1 MENRINQA
9 LTQSAGQFQ
18 QKTQAVD
25 ASKAAHNTAEEVI
38 KEGQSS
44 LKPLIGGDAAT
55 LAGIGGRLLYKKYMK
70 HSVNTAVDKG
80 ASVLKNRIG
89 PYAQDAKNA
98 LTAKD
103 AAAAKGVGRTGPY
116 AQDAK
121 NALKKANALKA
132 YQNRLTDSGPDAGED
147 INQVKGAAAAQGEED
162 AGKAARAVISKTGG
176 RAGTFARAGAQDA
189 KSALMKRGS
198 PDSQQLGRQ
207 QTSSR
212 ANRVNN
218 NAIGDDDEDAPASV
232 RGAASGTESGVNDVR
247 GSLNEARQA
256 ATLDTGGSGS
266 VSQRV
271 SSLKRSGSAM
281 KAMGKEGQSGM
292 PLREGSV
299 SQNDATLRA
308 GAKQA
313 ERKTMAGTRSGAK
326 TTATNSGKGA
336 AGDAEGDLA
345 GDAEKMA
352 AKKAGSLVGAEA
364 AESAIPGIGDIMAG
378 LTAIGGLIGTAVA
391 GGEQKKAQAK
401 IDAKGTP
408 QLAFDNSAAQDTSD
422 MQVGGSLAN

>member
-38 KEGQSS
+38 KEGQSA

-55 LAGIGGRLLYKKYMK
+55 IAGIGGKMLYKKYMK

-80 ASVLKNRIG
+80 ATALQNRIG

-98 LTAKD
+98 LKAKD

-121 NALKKANALKA
+121 NALKSQDDL
-132 YQNRLTDSGPDAGED
+132 DAGR
-147 INQVKGAAAAQGEED
+147 
-162 AGKAARAVISKTGG
+162 AARAAISKGGG
-176 RAGTFARAGAQDA
+176 RAGSFARAGAGRGLDA
-189 KSALMKRGS
+189 DTG
-198 PDSQQLGRQ
+198 GRQ
-207 QTSSR
+207 DV
-212 ANRVNN
+212 AN
-218 NAIGDDDEDAPASV
+218 ALIK
-232 RGAASGTESGVNDVR
+232 RGAASGTETG
-247 GSLNEARQA
+247 
-256 ATLDTGGSGS
+256 LDTGGSGS

-281 KAMGKEGQSGM
+281 KAMGREGQSGM

-326 TTATNSGKGA
+326 TTATRAA

-401 IDAKGTP
+401 IDKQGTP

>member
-38 KEGQSS
+38 KEGQSA

-55 LAGIGGRLLYKKYMK
+55 LAGIGGRLLYKKYMV
-70 HSVNTAVDKG
+70 HHVNTAVDK
-80 ASVLKNRIG
+80 AKALQSRIG

-98 LTAKD
+98 LKAK
-103 AAAAKGVGRTGPY
+103 AQEALRASGKLEGRIGPY

-121 NALKKANALKA
+121 NALKNAKVMKN
-132 YQNRLTDSGPDAGED
+132 YNNKNTDSGPDAGED
-147 INQVKGAAAAQGEED
+147 INQARGAAAAQGEED
-162 AGKAARAVISKTGG
+162 AGKAARAAISRGGG
-176 RAGTFARAGAQDA
+176 RAGTFARAGA
-189 KSALMKRGS
+189 
-198 PDSQQLGRQ
+198 
-207 QTSSR
+207 
-212 ANRVNN
+212 
-218 NAIGDDDEDAPASV
+218 

-247 GSLNEARQA
+247 GSLNDARRA
-256 ATLDTGGSGS
+256 ATLDTGGEGS
-266 VSQRV
+266 VSDRV
-271 SSLKRSGSAM
+271 ASLKRAGSGM
-281 KAMGKEGQSGM
+281 KAMGGEGQSGM

-326 TTATNSGKGA
+326 TTATRAGKV
-336 AGDAEGDLA
+336 AGDAEGDLG
-345 GDAEKMA
+345 GDAERMA

-401 IDAKGTP
+401 IEAQGTP

-422 MQVGGSLAN
+422 MQVGGGLAN

>member
-38 KEGQSS
+38 KEGQSA

-55 LAGIGGRLLYKKYMK
+55 IAGIGGKMLYKKYMK

-98 LTAKD
+98 LKAKD

-121 NALKKANALKA
+121 NALKSQDDL
-132 YQNRLTDSGPDAGED
+132 DAGR
-147 INQVKGAAAAQGEED
+147 
-162 AGKAARAVISKTGG
+162 AARAAISKGGG
-176 RAGTFARAGAQDA
+176 RAGSFARAGAGRGLDA
-189 KSALMKRGS
+189 DTG
-198 PDSQQLGRQ
+198 GRQ
-207 QTSSR
+207 DV
-212 ANRVNN
+212 AN
-218 NAIGDDDEDAPASV
+218 ALIK

-326 TTATNSGKGA
+326 TTATRAGKV